1 MEDAMATLNVKGLPD
16 ELYQRLKARAE
27 RDRRS
32 IAQEVSFLLAE
43 ALEAQPAQSIMEL
56 EGLGKEYWAG
66 MDAVEYVRTERDS
79 WD

>member
-1 MEDAMATLNVKGLPD
+1 MATLNVKGLPD

-27 RDRRS
+27 KDRRS

-43 ALEAQPAQSIMEL
+43 ALGTQPEESIL
-56 EGLGKEYWAG
+56 DLRGLGKELWAG
-66 MDAVEYVRTERDS
+66 IDAVEYVRTERDS